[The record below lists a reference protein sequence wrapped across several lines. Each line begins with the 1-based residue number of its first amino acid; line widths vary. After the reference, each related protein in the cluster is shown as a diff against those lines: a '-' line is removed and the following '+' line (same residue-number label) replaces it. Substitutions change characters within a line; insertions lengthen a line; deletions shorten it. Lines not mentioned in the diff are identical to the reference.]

1 MVHKDRSIKG
11 LHINFLADYKSIVKA
26 GRPYSVSC
34 DGEQYES
41 DMRCYNYTCALI
53 KRAKPKEIHTKGM
66 FPQHRVDERRDRVED
81 YELEA
86 LMEIGLLP
94 WREPS
99 RRLKKI

>member
-1 MVHKDRSIKG
+1 MVQG

-34 DGEQYES
+34 DDEQYES
-41 DMRCYNYTCALI
+41 DMRCYNAPYTCALI

-86 LMEIGLLP
+86 LMEIGLLHA
-94 WREPS
+94 REPS
-99 RRLKKI
+99 RRFKKI